1 MKKINIIF
9 ELLLLYVFGC
19 FLFNTIFSI
28 TEVIIASIL
37 SLNINLVNIFMR
49 NLNNN
54 IILYTLLYIFIVAIF
69 RYISILLVKKLNRN
83 LERRNKNE
91 E

>member
-49 NLNNN
+49 NLNN